1 MPIILDILQAVTWA
15 LLLVGGGLV
24 IAGAA
29 FDRPVERGGD
39 Q

>member
-1 MPIILDILQAVTWA
+1 MPIILDILQAATWV

-29 FDRPVERGGD
+29 FDQSIGGGR
-39 Q
+39 